1 MSQPDD
7 KARVEQEHASSALA
21 EPQRVADRFVL
32 QTLLGRGASSSVYRA
47 YDEQRREVVALK
59 FLTALDPGSL
69 FRFKSEF
76 RLLTNLAHPN
86 LLQLYDLTSDGT
98 NWLLSMELIDGENFL
113 DFVRRSSPANPTP
126 PKGGAESLGDQDS
139 LTAGL
144 DLDAETLA
152 SLEESSTQP
161 KVAEQ
166 ANAELEEPQAP
177 TPSQTHANEI
187 SAPDPSLSPMPQPV
201 LDTALRPLDH
211 ARFRSA
217 LLQLADGLQALHRA
231 ARLHR
236 DLKPANILVAKS
248 DGRVV
253 ICDFGLALQSN
264 QVHAPRSPLA
274 TPAND
279 LVFDTGREIA
289 GTPVFMSPE
298 QIAGDSLTVASD
310 WYSVGVLIYVALTG
324 HVPMRVDF
332 MQTGVAKALAK
343 RPPIADPRLLDASVP
358 GHLAELTLRLLDA
371 DPKRRA
377 GYTDVVEALSGSTYR
392 GTRPE
397 SFHYTQMLGRE
408 RELAG
413 LKAAFDAT
421 RVAMPA
427 VALLSG
433 TSGMGKSALAQHF
446 LDELESSAD
455 ALVLRGRCYEHE
467 QMPFKTLD
475 PIIDALAT
483 YLLSQTRAEL
493 NLLLPANIELL
504 AGVFPTMKRVPAIAE
519 RPGSMVVDPRE
530 RRRLAFQALRELC
543 ISLARKRPLVI
554 FVDDLQW
561 GDSDSASAIL
571 QVLRP
576 PAAPSLLLL
585 CAYRREEE
593 QRAALLRSLRD
604 VPHKGWTLPLVEVPV
619 EPLDTAAAE
628 RLALSILRD
637 MPEGPQIATRIAHES
652 EGNPLFI
659 AQLARHVAHHGAES
673 AVHLR
678 LDDLIATKLDALAP
692 ELKELLAVIA
702 LSGGPVAHSTLRDAY
717 SNNIAKGL
725 RELDLHAFT
734 LSRRH
739 EGENYAECFHDRIR
753 ENAVRGLS
761 VDDRRR
767 LHLALAQALEHS
779 ASADLTALFEHWRG
793 AGDRERALVYAV
805 KAAEAAAN
813 TLAFTRAAELYRQ
826 ALELGDQQSP
836 QASELRERLG
846 RALVMAGRGVE
857 AAAVFLELIPR
868 ADARQAV
875 EYRMLAT
882 TQLLRGG
889 KLAEGFA
896 ELERAGRVFGVSF
909 PRSGFQA
916 VMSLL
921 WRRAKI
927 WLRERKL
934 VVREADQPLG
944 DQRAWLEALW
954 EVAAA
959 LASADFLRGS
969 VYSAELML
977 RASASGDPTLLAA
990 ALGFQA
996 IEAAAADRPAR
1007 AQRLIDLA
1015 ERASL
1020 ASSQDFMVGR
1030 VRGMIAIC
1038 RQLQGRWLESVS
1050 LARESQAMQQRAS
1063 RLNWDHAI
1071 MIWWELQSAS
1081 QAGQIALVKQR
1092 VPEALRDA
1100 DARGDVYA
1108 ATSFRTHRS
1117 SWAWLAMDRP
1127 DLAESEVER
1136 AERAWNPIGYQFQ
1149 HWHMTYARAETDL
1162 YRRTPHASI
1171 ERLEREWS
1179 RARLTRQVNGVR
1191 VDMLYT
1197 RARLMLAAALVD
1209 KRSAQL
1215 SRAKGDARLLMKEPA
1230 PWSVGLGLLVLAGV
1244 AAFDDSARARE
1255 LLQQAESKLR
1265 SVDMQLHAE
1274 VARARRAQL
1283 ENDAAALENSLGVIG
1298 TLGVDRPDSF
1308 LDLLLPLSAA
1318 SSER

>member
-7 KARVEQEHASSALA
+7 NPQVEPEQESSAQA
-21 EPQRVADRFVL
+21 DATRIADRFVL
-32 QTLLGRGASSSVYRA
+32 QKLLGRGASSSVYSA

-76 RLLTNLAHPN
+76 RLLTNLAHAN

-113 DFVRRSSPANPTP
+113 DFVRPSLASRSTP
-126 PKGGAESLGDQDS
+126 PTDATESSFDLDPP
-139 LTAGL
+139 TADLGL
-144 DLDAETLA
+144 DADTLA
-152 SLEESSTQP
+152 SLEDSSTQP
-161 KVAEQ
+161 SVAEELNPSGD
-166 ANAELEEPQAP
+166 AAPGELPAPAPAEQNDSS
-177 TPSQTHANEI
+177 TPA
-187 SAPDPSLSPMPQPV
+187 PSLTPMPQLV
-201 LDTALRPLDH
+201 LDSALRPLDH
-211 ARFRSA
+211 ARLRKV
-217 LLQLADGLQALHRA
+217 LLQLADGLHALHCA

-236 DLKPANILVAKS
+236 DIKPANLLVAKA
-248 DGRVV
+248 DGRLV
-253 ICDFGLALQSN
+253 ICDFGLAIQGSQFQARLSR
-264 QVHAPRSPLA
+264 RS

-279 LVFDTGREIA
+279 LVFDTRREIA

-298 QIAGDSLTVASD
+298 QISGDPLTVASD
-310 WYSVGVLIYVALTG
+310 WYSVGVLLYVALTA
-324 HVPMRVDF
+324 HVPMR
-332 MQTGVAKALAK
+332 MELTRTGAAAFLAK
-343 RPPIADPRLLDASVP
+343 RPPIADPRTLDRSVP
-358 GHLAELTLRLLDA
+358 DRLAELTLRLLD
-371 DPKRRA
+371 PTPRKRA
-377 GYTDVVEALSGSTYR
+377 GYRDVVAAFSGSGYR
-392 GTRPE
+392 GAKPE
-397 SFHYTQMLGRE
+397 SFHYTGFLGRE
-408 RELAG
+408 SELSHLQEA
-413 LKAAFDAT
+413 LDAT
-421 RVAMPA
+421 RAGTPA
-427 VALLSG
+427 VALLYG
-433 TSGMGKSALAQHF
+433 ASGMGKSALARHF
-446 LDELESSAD
+446 LDKLESSAD

-475 PIIDALAT
+475 PIVDALT
-483 YLLSQTRAEL
+483 THLLSETRAEL
-493 NLLLPANIELL
+493 SSLLPADIEQL
-504 AGVFPTMKRVPAIAE
+504 AGVFPTLKRVPAVAE
-519 RPGSMVVDPRE
+519 RPSSKVVDPRE
-530 RRRLAFQALRELC
+530 RRRLAFQALRELFTN
-543 ISLARKRPLVI
+543 LARKRPLVI

-585 CAYRREEE
+585 CAYRKEEE
-593 QRAALLRSLRD
+593 PRAALLRSLRD
-604 VPHKGWTLPLVEVPV
+604 MPQKGWTLPLVEVPV
-619 EPLDTAAAE
+619 EPLGAAAAE
-628 RLALSILRD
+628 RLALEILRE
-637 MPEGPQIATRIAHES
+637 MPKAPQIASRIASES

-659 AQLARHVAHHGAES
+659 AQLARHVATHGADS

-678 LDDLIATKLDALAP
+678 LDDLISAKLEALP
-692 ELKELLAVIA
+692 RELKDLLAVIA
-702 LSGGPVAHSTLRDAY
+702 LSGRPVAHSTLRAAY
-717 SNNIAKGL
+717 SKNLARGL

-739 EGENYAECFHDRIR
+739 DKENYAECFHNRIR
-753 ENAVRGLS
+753 ENVVRGLS
-761 VDDRRR
+761 AAERRR
-767 LHLALAQALEHS
+767 LHLALAQALEQS
-779 ASADLTALFEHWRG
+779 ASADLTALLEHWKG
-793 AGDRERALVYAV
+793 AGDSERAHVYAV
-805 KAAEAAAN
+805 KAAEAAAS

-826 ALELGDQQSP
+826 ALELGEQP
-836 QASELRERLG
+836 ASRAVELRERLG

-857 AAAVFLELIPR
+857 AASVFLELIPQ
-868 ADARQAV
+868 ADPRQAV
-875 EYRMLAT
+875 EYRMLAS

-889 KLAEGFA
+889 KLAEGFT
-896 ELERAGRVFGVSF
+896 ELERAGSAFGVSF
-909 PRSGFQA
+909 PRSGLQA
-916 VMSLL
+916 VTSLL
-921 WRRAKI
+921 WRRARI
-927 WLRERKL
+927 RLRERKL
-934 VVREADQPLG
+934 VVHEADQPLG

-977 RASASGDPTLLAA
+977 RVAPSGDPTLLAA

-1020 ASSQDFMVGR
+1020 ASSQDFMIGR

-1050 LARESQAMQQRAS
+1050 LARESQTMQQRAS

-1081 QAGQIALVKQR
+1081 QAGQISLVKQR

-1100 DARGDVYA
+1100 DVRGDVYA

-1127 DLAESEVER
+1127 DLAEAEVER

-1162 YRRTPHASI
+1162 YRRTPHASF
-1171 ERLEREWS
+1171 ERLNREWS

-1197 RARLMLAAALVD
+1197 RARLMLAMALLD
-1209 KRSAQL
+1209 KHSGRL
-1215 SRAKGDARLLMKEPA
+1215 SRARGDAHLLMKEPA
-1230 PWSVGLGLLVLAGV
+1230 PWAVGLGLLVLAGV
-1244 AAFDDSARARE
+1244 AALEDVARARE

-1265 SVDMQLHAE
+1265 SVDMPLHAE

-1283 ENDAAALENSLGVIG
+1283 DRDSATLADSLGEIHA
-1298 TLGVDRPDSF
+1298 LGVDKPERF

-1318 SSER
+1318 